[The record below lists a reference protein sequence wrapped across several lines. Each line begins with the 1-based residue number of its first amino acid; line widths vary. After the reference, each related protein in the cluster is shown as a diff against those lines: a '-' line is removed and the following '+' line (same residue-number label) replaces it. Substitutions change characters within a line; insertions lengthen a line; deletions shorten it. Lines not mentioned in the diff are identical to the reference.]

1 MRRLPRRLSYG
12 EEATLVEH
20 LEELRSRL
28 IVCVLT
34 LVVAFP
40 IAFYLPRGADRVAA
54 RAAPDDRRL
63 VTLGVA
69 EPFTTG
75 LKVSFY
81 ASLALA
87 FPVLVWQAWSFFA
100 PAVQERNQRIV
111 ARFVA
116 LATPL
121 FVGGMA
127 FAYFVILPRA
137 LDFLTNYDENLY
149 DIQIRASYFL
159 SFVALMIFV
168 TGLVFQLPI
177 FVLGLVRLGV
187 LTSAQLRANRRIG
200 YVALLGA
207 AILLP
212 TVDPVS
218 LALEVLPLFALF
230 ELSIWLSVVLE
241 RRWHGGGRSEPRH
254 RVTLSRPDRELRRS
268 DLSEVAH
275 RLRLAV
281 ATLRP
286 AWHVQPSDATGSSE
300 SDGPIL
306 GRRRPRAR
314 RSRPTRTRCSS
325 PACGGRRSGCSCSSR
340 SSSGSAT

>member
-28 IVCVLT
+28 IVCIAA

-40 IAFYLPRGADRVAA
+40 VAYIFHDQLIEA
-54 RAAPDDRRL
+54 LIRLAPDDTVI

-69 EPFTTG
+69 EPFTTA

-81 ASLALA
+81 ASLALT

-100 PAVQERNQRIV
+100 PAVREHSQRIV

-116 LATPL
+116 LATLL
-121 FVGGMA
+121 FAGGMA
-127 FAYFVILPRA
+127 FAYFVLLPRA
-137 LDFLTNYDENLY
+137 LDFLTNYDEELY
-149 DIQIRASYFL
+149 QTQVRASYFL
-159 SFVALMIFV
+159 SFVALMIFA

-177 FVLGLVRLGV
+177 FVLALVRLGV

-200 YVALLGA
+200 IVILLAL

-218 LALEVLPLFALF
+218 LALETVPLLVLF
-230 ELSIWLSVVLE
+230 ELSIWLSVIME
-241 RRWHGGGRSEPRH
+241 RRWHPGE
-254 RVTLSRPDRELRRS
+254 
-268 DLSEVAH
+268 A
-275 RLRLAV
+275 RLA
-281 ATLRP
+281 P
-286 AWHVQPSDATGSSE
+286 E
-300 SDGPIL
+300 
-306 GRRRPRAR
+306 
-314 RSRPTRTRCSS
+314 
-325 PACGGRRSGCSCSSR
+325 
-340 SSSGSAT
+340 

>member
-1 MRRLPRRLSYG
+1 MKRLPRRLSYG

-28 IVCVLT
+28 IVCLIA
-34 LVVAFP
+34 LGAAFP
-40 IAFYLPRGADRVAA
+40 IAFIFHEQLIEALIRL
-54 RAAPDDRRL
+54 APDDKEI

-69 EPFTTG
+69 EPFTTAV
-75 LKVSFY
+75 KVSFY
-81 ASLALA
+81 AALVLT

-100 PAVQERNQRIV
+100 PAVQEGSQRIV

-116 LATPL
+116 LATVL
-121 FVGGMA
+121 FAGGMA

-137 LDFLTNYDENLY
+137 LDFLTNYDEELY
-149 DIQIRASYFL
+149 RVDIRASYFL
-159 SFVALMIFV
+159 SFVALMIFA

-200 YVALLGA
+200 IVVLLGL

-218 LALEVLPLFALF
+218 LALEVIPLLVLF

-241 RRWHGGGRSEPRH
+241 RRWQA
-254 RVTLSRPDRELRRS
+254 RESVRI
-268 DLSEVAH
+268 EHA
-275 RLRLAV
+275 
-281 ATLRP
+281 
-286 AWHVQPSDATGSSE
+286 
-300 SDGPIL
+300 
-306 GRRRPRAR
+306 
-314 RSRPTRTRCSS
+314 
-325 PACGGRRSGCSCSSR
+325 
-340 SSSGSAT
+340 